1 MLSFNSC
8 NVVLWDENK
17 ENGHMDTRITDC
29 RFLNATMLIIA
40 ALFFGCGSTSKQAI
54 SEPSEKGKLAGR
66 MESIGERLREEGFT
80 PIPWSYEGSISK
92 DRPVRFRWRPG
103 IEARIV
109 VAVIG
114 DSRFLNLDMTVHD
127 LKGKIETEDTSGD
140 HRAIVEIVSPPRGI
154 YSLRVGTKSGHGKF
168 RMGVFVA
175 SPSQKPA
182 PLTGIFDADPVR
194 VRSWAE
200 VDLLATGRGYKV
212 LEEPL
217 TFFAARHERSSFEI
231 NLVKGRCYLIAAVG
245 AGGIDT
251 LAMRLLIDGVV
262 EASDLSERSQAWVG
276 YCAERD
282 ARASLALEVIAGS
295 GQLKTGSFHSRR
307 EDVTP
312 SVGPP
317 LRPADPP
324 TSLRAA
330 VKRNEEILLESGYD
344 IGEMLHRGRIAA
356 GDMLAFT
363 FDTQAEGCFV
373 VSAIAPEE
381 IRNISLKIRPVDG
394 AFVQARRSS
403 RFTTRIPLCCSG
415 AESYDVELVAL
426 SGEGEVEVRMNRL
439 PIVEL
444 PVKAGEPPFP
454 LREAAARFARVSL
467 HPREELSMKSQGDR
481 TQWKAVAHLEKGR
494 CMGVAAATRTE
505 RITLLQLKEIGAP
518 GESRQWKGPSMLA
531 TLAFCPERSGDYTI
545 SLTTENN
552 VPHPGPTVVI
562 FESPI

>member
-1 MLSFNSC
+1 
-8 NVVLWDENK
+8 
-17 ENGHMDTRITDC
+17 MDTDITDD
-29 RFLNATMLIIA
+29 RFLTAKMLIIT
-40 ALFFGCGSTSKQAI
+40 ALFLGCGSHHQSI
-54 SEPSEKGKLAGR
+54 NEPSTKKVADLPDREKLAQR
-66 MESIGERLREEGFT
+66 MVSIGERLREEGFIS
-80 PIPWSYEGSISK
+80 IPWSYEGSISK
-92 DRPVRFRWRPG
+92 DRSVRFRWRPG
-103 IEARIV
+103 IEARLV
-109 VAVIG
+109 VVVIG
-114 DSRFLNLDMTVHD
+114 NSRSLNLDMTVHN
-127 LKGKIETEDTSGD
+127 LKGKTETEDTSGD
-140 HRAIVEIVSPPRGI
+140 HRAAVEITSSARGI
-154 YSLRVGTKSGHGKF
+154 YSLRVDTRSGRGKF

-175 SPSQKPA
+175 SPSEKSA
-182 PLTGIFDADPVR
+182 PLAGIFDADPVQ

-200 VDLLATGRGYKV
+200 VDLLASGRGYEV

-231 NLVKGRCYLIAAVG
+231 NLVEGRCYLVAAVG

-251 LAMRLLIDGVV
+251 LAMRLLIDGIV

-295 GQLKTGSFHSRR
+295 GQLKMGSFHSRR
-307 EDVTP
+307 EDVIP

-317 LRPADPP
+317 LEPADPP
-324 TSLRAA
+324 TSLHAA
-330 VKRNEEILLESGYD
+330 VRRNEEILRESGYD
-344 IGEMLHRGRIAA
+344 LGELLHRGRIAA
-356 GDMLAFT
+356 GDRLAFT
-363 FDTQAEGCFV
+363 FDTQSKGCFV

-381 IRNISLKIRPVDG
+381 IRDISLKIRPADG

-403 RFTTRIPLCCSG
+403 RFTSRTPMCCNG

-426 SGEGEVEVRMNRL
+426 SGEGEVEVWMNRL

-454 LREAAARFARVSL
+454 LMEAAARFAGVSL
-467 HPREELSMKSQGDR
+467 HPREELSMEPQGDR
-481 TQWKAVAHLEKGR
+481 TRWKAVTHLEKGR
-494 CMGVAAATRTE
+494 CMGVAAATHTE
-505 RITLLQLKEIGAP
+505 RITLLQLKENGAS
-518 GESRQWKGPSMLA
+518 GESRQWKGPSILA

-562 FESPI
+562 FAAPDLKDSD